1 MGQATK
7 PDFGAATDALELP
20 IILLAAENTIAGF
33 NPAAARLL
41 RLTPSDVGHSFG
53 TIAALAGM
61 VADIEELTDH
71 VTAGGAA
78 VQREIRTNE
87 GAWFVLRAAPHCGA
101 DGKVTG
107 VVLTLTN
114 VSAFRAS
121 VEQAIYEREYTKA
134 ILNTVIDPL
143 VVLDRDLRVQTANK
157 AFHSLFQLSREHVQ
171 GGVLRDLGKGEWD
184 VPELLGRLK
193 GAFAVSSAVGSDEME
208 PLEVEMTVPML
219 GHRKMV
225 FNARKLSVAGRRA
238 ELILLTAEDIT
249 DRRRAERVIRE
260 RTAQFEILL
269 NEAPL
274 GVYLVDDEFR
284 LRAVNPT
291 ALPVF
296 GNIPDLIGRDFGY
309 VIHTLW
315 QGAAAD
321 EIIAR
326 FRHTLE
332 TGEPHVV
339 PEWTEERRDRGVTEY
354 YQWQIHRIPLPEDRC
369 GVVCYFRDISAEVT
383 TREALANN
391 ERRLTEA
398 NLRKDEFLA
407 TLAHEL
413 RNPLMPVRMTL
424 ARMRRQTGQPTI
436 DGRQMEMLDRQV
448 TNLERIVDDLLEVS
462 RISSGK
468 IELKKERLDLIV
480 AVNHALESAR
490 ELITQRKQRVS
501 VTLPMG
507 PLFVGADPV
516 RIEQILT
523 NLLINAA
530 KYTDPGGQI
539 WVSLER
545 AKDHVEIR
553 VKDAGVGIAPDL
565 LPRVFEMFEQGRRDL
580 ARSTGGLG
588 IGLSIVKKLTELHGG
603 SVVATSAGVN
613 KGSEFTVRLPAE
625 AEDEVVSPAPSPRE
639 RVGAGV
645 SARRILVV
653 DDNVDAAESFA
664 DLLRDMGHDVRI
676 AREGRAALEVNR
688 EWQAEVIFLDIG
700 LPGMDGYEVAR
711 QIRVQNATT
720 RLVALTGYGH
730 ESARTMSVAAGFA
743 RHLVKP
749 PNIDTVVAV
758 LESLAAAGERSLN

>member
-1 MGQATK
+1 MGGQATK

-20 IILLAAENTIAGF
+20 IILLTIDGGIAGF

-41 RLTPSDVGHSFG
+41 GLSPSDVGRSFR
-53 TIAALAGM
+53 TIDALARM
-61 VADIEELTDH
+61 VADIEELTEH

-78 VQREIRTNE
+78 VQREIRTKD
-87 GAWFVLRAAPHCGA
+87 GSWFVLRTAPNRGA
-101 DGKVTG
+101 DGQVTG

-114 VSAFRAS
+114 VTAFRAS

-134 ILNTVIDPL
+134 ILNTVIYPL
-143 VVLDRDLRVQTANK
+143 VVLDGDLRVQTANK
-157 AFHSLFQLSREHVQ
+157 AFHSLFRLSRDDAQ
-171 GGVLRDLGKGEWD
+171 GILLRDLGKGEWEI
-184 VPELLGRLK
+184 PQLLARLQ
-193 GAFAVSSAVGSDEME
+193 GAFVVGSDEME
-208 PLEVEMTVPML
+208 PLEIELTVPTL
-219 GHRKMV
+219 GRRTV
-225 FNARKLSVAGRRA
+225 IFNARKLSRAGRRA
-238 ELILLTAEDIT
+238 DLILLTAEDIT
-249 DRRRAERVIRE
+249 DRRRGERAIRD

-284 LRAVNPT
+284 IRAVNPT
-291 ALPVF
+291 ARPVF
-296 GNIPDLIGRDFGY
+296 GDIPDLIGRDFGE

-315 QGAAAD
+315 RQEYAD
-321 EIIAR
+321 EIVAR

-332 TGEPHVV
+332 TGEPYVV
-339 PEWTEERRDRGVTEY
+339 PERVDERRDRGVTEY
-354 YQWQIHRIPLPEDRC
+354 YTWRINRIPLPEDRC

-383 TREALANN
+383 ARQALADN
-391 ERRLTEA
+391 ERRLTEESH
-398 NLRKDEFLA
+398 RKDEFLA

-424 ARMRRQTGQPTI
+424 GRMRRRTARSP
-436 DGRQMEMLDRQV
+436 DEGRQLDMIDRQV
-448 TNLERIVDDLLEVS
+448 KNLERIVDDLLEVS

-468 IELKKERLDLIV
+468 IDLKKERLDLIV
-480 AVNHALESAR
+480 AMNQALESAR
-490 ELITQRKQRVS
+490 DLITQRKHQVS
-501 VTLPMG
+501 VTMPMG
-507 PLFVGADPV
+507 PIFVSADPV

-530 KYTDPGGQI
+530 KYTNPGGQI

-545 AKDHVEIR
+545 TRDHVEIR
-553 VKDAGVGIAPDL
+553 VRDAGVGIAPDL

-603 SVVATSAGVN
+603 TVVATSAGID
-613 KGSEFTVRLPAE
+613 KGSAFTVSLPAE
-625 AEDEVVSPAPSPRE
+625 VEDAVVSPVTTTRDRPGMSS
-639 RVGAGV
+639 

-664 DLLRDMGHDVRI
+664 DLLKEMGHEVRI
-676 AREGRAALEVNR
+676 ANDGKAALELNR

-711 QIRVQNATT
+711 QIRVQNAST

-730 ESARTMSVAAGFA
+730 ESARSMSVEAGFA

-749 PNIDTVVAV
+749 PDINAVVAL
-758 LESLAAAGERSLN
+758 LETLATAEERPLN